1 MLFDVRDDKIKIIQT
16 LNYAPVFPAFNERR
30 KIIKF
35 VIGLIFNRQE
45 PGVGK
50 QLEQNRMYSNMN

>member
-16 LNYAPVFPAFNERR
+16 LNYTPVFPAFNDKR
-30 KIIKF
+30 KMIKS

-45 PGVGK
+45 PGVDK